1 MFGLDERIA
10 HLGTGDALL
19 AGLAVAILLG
29 IRHATDP
36 DHLTAVTTLVAGDD
50 RRGSR
55 RAGGLGLA
63 WGLGHATTLL
73 ACGIPILL
81 FKSYLPQ
88 TAQTGAEVAVGVVIM
103 ALAARLLARRR
114 RGEPHGHDHPVLA
127 GRSALQAYGV
137 GLVHGLGGSAGVG
150 VLLLAGL
157 PDHAVAV
164 AALALFA
171 LGSALSMAAVS
182 SGFGFALTREPVLRR
197 FERIA
202 PALGA
207 TSLAFGAWYAL
218 GALSAVPYVL

>member
-1 MFGLDERIA
+1 MSGLDERIA

-19 AGLAVAILLG
+19 AVLAVAILLG

-55 RAGGLGLA
+55 RAGRLGLA

-73 ACGIPILL
+73 AFGIPIVL
-81 FKSYLPQ
+81 FKSYLPE
-88 TAQTGAEVAVGVVIM
+88 TAQKGAEVAVGVVIM

-114 RGEPHGHDHPVLA
+114 RGEPHGREHRLA
-127 GRSALQAYGV
+127 GRSPLQAYGV
-137 GLVHGLGGSAGVG
+137 GFVHGLGGSAGVG

-164 AALALFA
+164 AALAVFA

-197 FERIA
+197 FQRVA
-202 PALGA
+202 PALGVA
-207 TSLAFGAWYAL
+207 GLAFGAWYAL
-218 GALSAVPYVL
+218 GALNAVPYRP